1 MQRLRLITQERRGRP
16 GFDTAI
22 SHALLRRVAAGE
34 LEATFRL
41 RRAEPVLAFSKQDA
55 NSPGFPRAVAAARE
69 HGFAPVLRLAGGRAA
84 VFHEGTLAFAH
95 ATSEDSPAEGTR
107 RRFDAAAE
115 MVVAALS
122 GLGVDARVGE
132 VPGEYCPG
140 AYSVNARGRLKLA
153 GLGQRMIS
161 GGAHMGAVVV
171 ATGGGRIRDVLV
183 PVYEALEL
191 DWDPATAGA
200 VEDEAPEV
208 GVEAVQAA
216 LIAELAKR
224 FDLVEATLDD
234 ETLALA
240 ETLADRHAI
249 AK

>member
-1 MQRLRLITQERRGRP
+1 MGRLRLVTVERPGRP

-95 ATSEDSPAEGTR
+95 STPEDRPTEGTR

-115 MVVAALS
+115 LVVAALS

-161 GGAHMGAVVV
+161 GGAHTGAVVV
-171 ATGGGRIRDVLV
+171 ATGGSRVRDVLV

-200 VEDEAPEV
+200 VEDEVP
-208 GVEAVQAA
+208 GVDVATVQAA
-216 LIAELAKR
+216 LIDELGKR
-224 FDLVEATLDD
+224 NDLVEASLD
-234 ETLALA
+234 A
-240 ETLADRHAI
+240 ETLRLAESLAERHEI
-249 AK
+249 A